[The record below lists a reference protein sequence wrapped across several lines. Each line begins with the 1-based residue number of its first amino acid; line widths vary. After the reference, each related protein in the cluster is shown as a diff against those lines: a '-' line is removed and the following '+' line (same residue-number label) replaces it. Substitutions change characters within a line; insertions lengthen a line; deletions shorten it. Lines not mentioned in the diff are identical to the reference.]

1 MWAQPEA
8 GAEVPLAQ
16 RPARLPC
23 ASRAP
28 QIWLPGFGCLAPA
41 SWSAG
46 PRGDT
51 WPPETEV
58 LTPEKRTFVV
68 RPSVTAGALRP
79 IQRQETP
86 PAPGRSGAATI
97 ALPKG
102 RGEEPALGGG
112 RQAGGL
118 PLPKPLAREVGGSRV
133 RRALGPRGRGSTPS
147 SGGRARGL
155 GGWAQAA
162 AASRRRPEPGARPER
177 GAGCG
182 AAPCPAPLA
191 RARCPPA
198 MPGFDYKFLE
208 KPKRRLLCPLCG
220 KPMREPVQVSTCGHR
235 FCDTCLQEFLRCGPG
250 VESGERPWPWRGGTE
265 HGEGPRREARRAF
278 VCAAAL

>member
-41 SWSAG
+41 SWSPG

-68 RPSVTAGALRP
+68 RPGVTAGALRP

-86 PAPGRSGAATI
+86 QP
-97 ALPKG
+97 
-102 RGEEPALGGG
+102 RGEAEQP
-112 RQAGGL
+112 R
-118 PLPKPLAREVGGSRV
+118 PLFRK
-133 RRALGPRGRGSTPS
+133 
-147 SGGRARGL
+147 
-155 GGWAQAA
+155 
-162 AASRRRPEPGARPER
+162 
-177 GAGCG
+177 
-182 AAPCPAPLA
+182 
-191 RARCPPA
+191 
-198 MPGFDYKFLE
+198 
-208 KPKRRLLCPLCG
+208 
-220 KPMREPVQVSTCGHR
+220 
-235 FCDTCLQEFLRCGPG
+235 
-250 VESGERPWPWRGGTE
+250 GERRSPRSS
-265 HGEGPRREARRAF
+265 EGARRA
-278 VCAAAL
+278 VRRSRSG